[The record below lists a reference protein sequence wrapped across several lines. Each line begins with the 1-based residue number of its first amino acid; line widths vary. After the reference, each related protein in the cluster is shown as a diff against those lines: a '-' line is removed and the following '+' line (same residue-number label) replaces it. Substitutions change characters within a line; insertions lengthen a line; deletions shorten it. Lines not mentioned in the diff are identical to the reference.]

1 MRLGLIL
8 LALLFVAFGAVFG
21 ALNGERIVLDFY
33 FAVLTVPKGA
43 ALLCAL
49 LVGWFVGGV
58 VMYVA
63 QLPRLRRRAKTLAR
77 ELQSRES
84 ATRALVPVS
93 AGSASEP
100 DA

>member
-33 FAVLTVPKGA
+33 FNAVSVPKGA
-43 ALLCAL
+43 AVLCAL
-49 LVGWFVGGV
+49 LIGWFVGGLV
-58 VMYVA
+58 VYLSQV
-63 QLPRLRRRAKTLAR
+63 PRLRRRVKALTR
-77 ELQSRES
+77 EVRTHASDS
-84 ATRALVPVS
+84 RALVPVS
-93 AGSASEP
+93 SES

>member
-8 LALLFVAFGAVFG
+8 LALLFVAFGAIFG

-33 FAVLTVPKGA
+33 FSAVSVPKGA

-49 LVGWFVGGV
+49 LIGWSVGGLLV
-58 VMYVA
+58 YVS
-63 QLPRLRRRAKTLAR
+63 QVPRLRRRVKALT
-77 ELQSRES
+77 RES
-84 ATRALVPVS
+84 RVRQTDSRALVPVS
-93 AGSASEP
+93 VDS

>member
-21 ALNGERIVLDFY
+21 ALNSEPIVLDFY
-33 FAVLTVPKGA
+33 FYAGSAPKGA

-49 LVGWFVGGV
+49 LIGWFVGGLLV
-58 VMYVA
+58 YVS
-63 QLPRLRRRAKTLAR
+63 QVLRLRRRVNALTREAR
-77 ELQSRES
+77 TREPRS
-84 ATRALVPVS
+84 RALVS
-93 AGSASEP
+93 AAAES